1 VGSVEKM
8 TDDKTWDVI
17 HDVDAG
23 SGQWKLDSG
32 FGPST
37 QQRARAFFRAA
48 VSNPLMKNI
57 RLKHEGQIIE
67 QHD

>member
-1 VGSVEKM
+1 M
-8 TDDKTWDVI
+8 TGDKTWDVI

-23 SGQWKLDSG
+23 RGQWKLDSG
-32 FGPST
+32 FGPT
-37 QQRARAFFRAA
+37 TEERACAFFSVA

-57 RLKHEGQIIE
+57 RLKHNGHIVE